1 MHLPLVLK
9 GKKQNK
15 SHYYRTDECKQMLKS
30 AHYELFG
37 GLYEFLVDNAFG
49 VVKTVIGGNARYNI
63 YDYSRGGYIQGS
75 LDQVYDYVSGSY
87 ISLHVNG
94 NTFNGYDYERGFYFN
109 GQISN
114 GGISFF
120 DYEMALYYN
129 YSFS

>member
-1 MHLPLVLK
+1 MKFTILAMENNKRACVAAVIAAISCRKNISSVYDFGK
-9 GKKQNK
+9 GQYFMY
-15 SHYYRTDECKQMLKS
+15 ST
-30 AHYELFG
+30 
-37 GLYEFLVDNAFG
+37 
-49 VVKTVIGGNARYNI
+49 NI
-63 YDYSRGGYIQGS
+63 NGRNISVYDYLRGGYIQGS